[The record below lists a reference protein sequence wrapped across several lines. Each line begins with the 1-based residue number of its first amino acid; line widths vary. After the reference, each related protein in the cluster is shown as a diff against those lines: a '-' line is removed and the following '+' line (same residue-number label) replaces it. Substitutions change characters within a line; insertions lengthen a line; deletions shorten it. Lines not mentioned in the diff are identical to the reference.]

1 MSCSF
6 SIPLLDRLK
15 LHQVRTQSSRA
26 TLETMT
32 VSLAECSSVLA
43 GDSAKDHLA
52 DMLQLLTTQ
61 RVRKLYAEVYIDAYI
76 LLKAFFERILIIFNL
91 AILAKHKAKPGNLQ
105 LFWNGGSSMYHS
117 VRYTR
122 TQ

>member
-1 MSCSF
+1 
-6 SIPLLDRLK
+6 
-15 LHQVRTQSSRA
+15 
-26 TLETMT
+26 MT

-43 GDSAKDHLA
+43 GDSAKDTILA

-91 AILAKHKAKPGNLQ
+91 AILAKHKEKPGNLQ
-105 LFWNGGSSMYHS
+105 LFCNGGSSLQ
-117 VRYTR
+117 VLPGFRNFEKTR
-122 TQ
+122 LV